1 MEDCN
6 EPNWVKGTSIAM
18 TDIGYFGQNKG
29 RIHQDQKKGKLEEKK
44 RIREANKGFVAI
56 EIWKGKYHV
65 VLKAQNKG
73 TFARTQ

>member
-29 RIHQDQKKGKLEEKK
+29 RIH
-44 RIREANKGFVAI
+44 
-56 EIWKGKYHV
+56 
-65 VLKAQNKG
+65 
-73 TFARTQ
+73 

>member
-29 RIHQDQKKGKLEEKK
+29 RIHQDQQRVNWKKK
-44 RIREANKGFVAI
+44 RIREANKGFAAI

-73 TFARTQ
+73 AFVRTQ